1 MLESVKGGS
10 LLPFLK
16 GNVGAP
22 RRALMLHSVA
32 EPLTR
37 EEGWYYIAP
46 SRFHRLMRW
55 FKVFGYKTATT
66 AEWMKNEITEKHV
79 LFTFDDGYDDL
90 YTELL
95 PLVIEHRHTAII
107 YLVAERIGESNVWDQ
122 ESGLRARNLLTLD
135 QLREMQKYG
144 IEFGSHT
151 LTHPW
156 LPDVTDERLRK
167 EVTESKSR
175 LEDLFGIEITSFAY
189 PFGGVDERVRSAVGD
204 AGYKLAF
211 TIESG
216 PNLHNDPL
224 WQKRAEINNHT
235 TLTDFAFKLR
245 NGRSLKESIHD
256 RYQGFSARM
265 FKSGP

>member
-1 MLESVKGGS
+1 VLERSKGGS
-10 LLPFLK
+10 LPFLRD
-16 GNVGAP
+16 NVGAP

-46 SRFHRLMRW
+46 RRFHRLMRW
-55 FKVFGYKTATT
+55 LNVFGYKTATT

-95 PLVIEHRHTAII
+95 PLVIEHRYTAII
-107 YLVAERIGESNVWDQ
+107 YLVAGRIGETNVWDQ
-122 ESGLRARNLLTLD
+122 ESGLRARNLMTLD

-151 LTHPW
+151 MTHPW
-156 LPDVTDERLRK
+156 LPHVTDERLRK
-167 EVTESKSR
+167 EVTESKYR
-175 LEDLFGIEITSFAY
+175 LEDLFGIEMTSFAY

-216 PNLHNDPL
+216 PNLGNDPL
-224 WQKRAEINNHT
+224 CQKRAEINNHT

-265 FKSGP
+265 FNSGP